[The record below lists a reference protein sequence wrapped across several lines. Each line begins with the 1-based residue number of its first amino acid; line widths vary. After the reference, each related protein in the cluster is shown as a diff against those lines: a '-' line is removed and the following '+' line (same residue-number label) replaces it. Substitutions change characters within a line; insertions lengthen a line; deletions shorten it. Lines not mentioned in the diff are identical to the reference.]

1 MKRRASLI
9 SKDSLNNSSSKW
21 IELKQIKYVNENGRE
36 MLWES
41 AERKRQ
47 AGAAAIIAILEPSQK
62 IILVRQFRP
71 PTGGYVLEFPA
82 GLMDENDRSP
92 VQTALRELK
101 EETGYIGTHV
111 KTVPASFS
119 SPGLSSE
126 SVYVIKLAVDE
137 RLPEN
142 LNPQAVQEE
151 TENIENFVV
160 PLKKLSSFIEERVNE
175 GDLIDSKLAMFAC
188 GIAFNI

>member
-1 MKRRASLI
+1 MKRKASLV

-21 IELKQIKYVNENGRE
+21 IELKQIKYINENGRE
-36 MLWES
+36 LQWES

-47 AGAAAIIAILEPSQK
+47 TGAAAIIAILEPSQR

-71 PTGGYVLEFPA
+71 PSGGYVLEFPA
-82 GLMDENDRSP
+82 GLMDENDSSP

-126 SVYVIKLAVDE
+126 SVYVVQLSVDE
-137 RLPEN
+137 NLPEN
-142 LNPQAVQEE
+142 LNPQPAQEE
-151 TENIENFVV
+151 TENIENFIV
-160 PLKKLSSFIEERVNE
+160 PLKKLSSFIEERLQT
-175 GDLIDSKLAMFAC
+175 GDLLDSKLAMFAS
-188 GIAFNI
+188 GMAFNI